1 MTRNEFLTA
10 LRGRLSAL
18 PKKEQDAALK
28 YYEEYFDEAESEE
41 DAARQLG
48 SPDSIAEKILADYA
62 PPPAAMPAPSPAP
75 EAPAKPRH
83 SAWYYVGIVT
93 LCVLASPMLI
103 GLGAAALGMV
113 LAMLA
118 VLLAVL
124 ICIVAPFFALSA
136 ALLASGGYVLALAFG
151 AAPVFLPGGVTLFGT
166 GLLLLS
172 LGLLCSVFTGYLC
185 YWIGLLF
192 KKIFSS
198 GKRKKA
204 VKGAAV

>member
-18 PKKEQDAALK
+18 PKEEQDAALK

-41 DAARQLG
+41 EAARQLG
-48 SPDSIAEKILADYA
+48 SPDSIA
-62 PPPAAMPAPSPAP
+62 
-75 EAPAKPRH
+75 
-83 SAWYYVGIVT
+83 AWYYVGIVT

-103 GLGAAALGMV
+103 GLGAAALGIV

-185 YWIGLLF
+185 YWIGLLL

>member
-18 PKKEQDAALK
+18 PKEEQDAALK

-41 DAARQLG
+41 EATRQLG

-103 GLGAAALGMV
+103 GLGAAALGIV
-113 LAMLA
+113 LAMLV

-124 ICIVAPFFALSA
+124 ICIVAPFFAVGGASGQRRLCARARLRRGSGLSAGRCDAVRHRASA
-136 ALLASGGYVLALAFG
+136 ALAG
-151 AAPVFLPGGVTLFGT
+151 AALQRLYRLS
-166 GLLLLS
+166 LLLD
-172 LGLLCSVFTGYLC
+172 
-185 YWIGLLF
+185 
-192 KKIFSS
+192 
-198 GKRKKA
+198 RPA
-204 VKGAAV
+204 V

>member
-18 PKKEQDAALK
+18 PKEEQDAALK

-48 SPDSIAEKILADYA
+48 SPDSIAEKILADYT
-62 PPPAAMPAPSPAP
+62 PPPA
-75 EAPAKPRH
+75 
-83 SAWYYVGIVT
+83 
-93 LCVLASPMLI
+93 PMLI
-103 GLGAAALGMV
+103 GLGAAALGIV
-113 LAMLA
+113 LAMLV

-151 AAPVFLPGGVTLFGT
+151 AAPIFLPGGVTLFGT